1 MSLWRRLVAITMLLI
16 MFGARGIALADDSS
30 QWSGASPPPS
40 LLDKVG
46 VDQRL
51 GNSIPLD
58 ITFKDETGKIVKLGD
73 FFNKGKPVALTLNY
87 FSCPMLC
94 PLVLDSLA
102 NTVKN
107 MDFTVGKQYEII
119 TVAIDPR
126 EGPRDAAKAKEK
138 YLAKYNRPGA
148 AQGWH
153 FLTGSEQNI
162 RRLADAVGVRYA
174 YDAKLDQYAHPAV
187 LIVLTPEGKISKY
200 FMGLPSSP
208 TDLKLGLIEASGGK
222 IGSIVDQAVLFCYH
236 YNPVTG
242 KYDFVVM
249 NLIRAG
255 FILTTLILGSFV
267 FYWWRRDHQRNKGDK
282 SVRGVI

>member
-1 MSLWRRLVAITMLLI
+1 MKALCRLMAIVLVSLVLASHDT
-16 MFGARGIALADDSS
+16 ALADDSS

-46 VDQRL
+46 VDQRM
-51 GNSIPLD
+51 GNAVPLNL
-58 ITFKDETGKIVKLGD
+58 TFKDENGKTVRLGD
-73 FFNKGKPVALTLNY
+73 YFNKGKPVALTLNY
-87 FSCPMLC
+87 FDCPMLC

-102 NTVKN
+102 NTIKN
-107 MDFTVGKQYEII
+107 MDFTVGKQYEIV

-126 EGPRDAAKAKEK
+126 EGPADAAKAKAK
-138 YLAKYNRPGA
+138 YLAKYNRPEA
-148 AQGWH
+148 AAGWH
-153 FLTGSEQNI
+153 FLTGTESNI

-187 LIVLTPEGKISKY
+187 LIVLTPQGKISRY

-208 TDLKLGLIEASGGK
+208 TDLKLGLIEASGNK

-255 FILTTLILGSFV
+255 FVLTVLILGSFV
-267 FYWWRRDHQRNKGDK
+267 FYWWRKEHQRNNGEK
-282 SVRGVI
+282 SMRGVV